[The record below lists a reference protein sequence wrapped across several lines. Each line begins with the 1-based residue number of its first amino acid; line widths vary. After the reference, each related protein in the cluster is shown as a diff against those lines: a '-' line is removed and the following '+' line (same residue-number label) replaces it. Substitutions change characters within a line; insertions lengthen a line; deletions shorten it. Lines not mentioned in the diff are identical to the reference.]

1 METHPDPPPFFQL
14 TRNGISYASRI
25 LLGCLIVWWTLSYV
39 KDIHKVWALI
49 SVIVVTDTNRDA
61 LRTAMISRIIN
72 TTIGCMIA
80 LLLLYAFGAHTW
92 VLMTAITLSV
102 LVSTSFRNYP
112 SSWKLAPATVILVV
126 LPSMLENTTWKGS
139 MQIALFRTGEV
150 LYGSLIAFLLGAIFP
165 WTRRFFFRSEKRT
178 ATTETSQPPAD
189 KP

>member
-61 LRTAMISRIIN
+61 LHTAIISRIIN
-72 TTIGCMIA
+72 TAMGCVIA
-80 LLLLYAFGAHTW
+80 LALLYAFGAHAW

-126 LPSMLENTTWKGS
+126 LPSMLENTNWRGS
-139 MQIALFRTGEV
+139 MEIALFRTGEV
-150 LYGSLIAFLLGAIFP
+150 LYGSLIAFLLGIIFP
-165 WTRRFFFRSEKRT
+165 WTRKFFFRSESGVVK
-178 ATTETSQPPAD
+178 TEAAEENVPKQ
-189 KP
+189 